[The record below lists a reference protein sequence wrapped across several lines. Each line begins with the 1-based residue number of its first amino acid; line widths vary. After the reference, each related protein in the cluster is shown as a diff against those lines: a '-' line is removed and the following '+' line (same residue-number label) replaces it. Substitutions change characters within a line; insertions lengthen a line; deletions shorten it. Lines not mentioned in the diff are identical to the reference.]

1 MQRTLLLLSA
11 AAMFIAS
18 SQFAFADGDG
28 AVKGA
33 VGGAV
38 AGAIV
43 GGPVGAVVGA
53 GAGAVVG
60 GAATGPDGR
69 RVVVVQP
76 VPTPPLEPCNLRTT
90 QTSDS
95 NGNSSETRTTNCPN

>member
-1 MQRTLLLLSA
+1 MQRTLFLLSA

-38 AGAIV
+38 AGALV

-60 GAATGPDGR
+60 GAATGPDGK
-69 RVVVVQP
+69 RVVVVQPVVVQP
-76 VPTPPLEPCNLRTT
+76 VPTPPIEPCSLRTT

-95 NGNSSETRTTNCPN
+95 NGNS